1 MRRDKGKPAIPH
13 PLSDVEEMGP
23 EDFAGEE
30 TITVGN
36 DLQLLK

>member
-1 MRRDKGKPAIPH
+1 MRRDKGKAAIPH

-30 TITVGN
+30 TITV
-36 DLQLLK
+36 